1 MKATAD
7 CKKRKASN
15 DPYPCSQTLRRRQVP
30 PIERSYAMPAGPA
43 GFSIT
48 DIPQDVEEFGGAPK
62 QDDGRFEVTFQ
73 DLQEPMKLD
82 EIERWLLSDQDTVLP
97 WALNLNLLYVIGK
110 HMLCMM

>member
-1 MKATAD
+1 MFPNPE
-7 CKKRKASN
+7 ASTSPT
-15 DPYPCSQTLRRRQVP
+15 DRAQLRH
-30 PIERSYAMPAGPA
+30 A

-48 DIPQDVEEFGGAPK
+48 DIPQDVEEFGGAPQ

-97 WALNLNLLYVIGK
+97 WALNLMLYVIGK